1 MTNPEST
8 AIDPV
13 AAMGT
18 DHTEA
23 PAHPLHKVLS
33 FVRRSG
39 RLDDRLQ
46 RAWDNYAGT
55 YLLDIAAGNL
65 LDVREGVTLDRA
77 FVESAW
83 GNDNPLI
90 VEIGTGQGEN
100 VVAAAAAHPE
110 TNFLALEV
118 YDPGVAHTLL
128 LAGKQGLTNIRVAQ
142 VNAPEL
148 FKVTAAGTV
157 AEVWT
162 FFPDP
167 WPKKKHHK
175 RRIVQK
181 AMAGDI
187 HRALV
192 TDGVWRI
199 ATDIEDYALHVH
211 EVMDGLDGWKNLGSV
226 TVSLPLEHVGKG
238 NADMAAQLRPRL
250 DALKCSGVLLDF
262 QRPGY
267 EEAELLAGRLSEA
280 LPCPVGV
287 SALYGRGLT
296 CPVFLPPVPPDVNL
310 ADYLA
315 PWQGR
320 EIWLELALDGETIT
334 LTPSGAITA
343 SLPPAAQL
351 LGGHRDE
358 KLHCHYQIHTDA
370 DSARFTLFR
379 TPEDLDTLL
388 TEGEALGVTR
398 AVGLYQELHGIL
410 PFLTDP
416 E

>member
-238 NADMAAQLRPRL
+238 NGRRYAARRLHRIRAIRGPRAHQLREEGPGRRPR
-250 DALKCSGVLLDF
+250 
-262 QRPGY
+262 
-267 EEAELLAGRLSEA
+267 
-280 LPCPVGV
+280 
-287 SALYGRGLT
+287 
-296 CPVFLPPVPPDVNL
+296 
-310 ADYLA
+310 
-315 PWQGR
+315 
-320 EIWLELALDGETIT
+320 
-334 LTPSGAITA
+334 
-343 SLPPAAQL
+343 
-351 LGGHRDE
+351 
-358 KLHCHYQIHTDA
+358 
-370 DSARFTLFR
+370 DS
-379 TPEDLDTLL
+379 
-388 TEGEALGVTR
+388 
-398 AVGLYQELHGIL
+398 
-410 PFLTDP
+410 
-416 E
+416 

>member
-90 VEIGTGQGEN
+90 VEIG
-100 VVAAAAAHPE
+100 
-110 TNFLALEV
+110 
-118 YDPGVAHTLL
+118 
-128 LAGKQGLTNIRVAQ
+128 AGKQGLTNIRVAQ

-238 NADMAAQLRPRL
+238 NADMAADMPHADFTESERFEGR
-250 DALKCSGVLLDF
+250 VLTNFEKKGL
-262 QRPGY
+262 
-267 EEAELLAGRLSEA
+267 AAGRVIHDFTYQA
-280 LPCPVGV
+280 V
-287 SALYGRGLT
+287 
-296 CPVFLPPVPPDVNL
+296 
-310 ADYLA
+310 
-315 PWQGR
+315 
-320 EIWLELALDGETIT
+320 T
-334 LTPSGAITA
+334 LN
-343 SLPPAAQL
+343 
-351 LGGHRDE
+351 
-358 KLHCHYQIHTDA
+358 
-370 DSARFTLFR
+370 
-379 TPEDLDTLL
+379 
-388 TEGEALGVTR
+388 
-398 AVGLYQELHGIL
+398 
-410 PFLTDP
+410 
-416 E
+416 

>member
-1 MTNPEST
+1 MNKQRCGAQGKSEEYMTDPEST

-128 LAGKQGLTNIRVAQ
+128 LAGKQNLKNLRIAQ
-142 VNAPEL
+142 INAPEL
-148 FKVTAAGTV
+148 FKAAVDGSI

-167 WPKKKHHK
+167 WPKMRHHK
-175 RRIVQK
+175 RRIVQPEL
-181 AMAGDI
+181 AADI
-187 HRALV
+187 HRAL
-192 TDGVWRI
+192 TDEGVWRI

-211 EVMDGLDGWKNLGSV
+211 EVMDGLDGFHNDGAL
-226 TVSLPLEHVGKG
+226 TVSLPVEHVGKG
-238 NADMAAQLRPRL
+238 NADEAAALRHADFAESERF
-250 DALKCSGVLLDF
+250 DGRVLTNFEKKGL
-262 QRPGY
+262 
-267 EEAELLAGRLSEA
+267 AAGR
-280 LPCPVGV
+280 V
-287 SALYGRGLT
+287 
-296 CPVFLPPVPPDVNL
+296 
-310 ADYLA
+310 
-315 PWQGR
+315 
-320 EIWLELALDGETIT
+320 
-334 LTPSGAITA
+334 
-343 SLPPAAQL
+343 
-351 LGGHRDE
+351 
-358 KLHCHYQIHTDA
+358 IHD
-370 DSARFTLFR
+370 FTYR
-379 TPEDLDTLL
+379 R
-388 TEGEALGVTR
+388 V
-398 AVGLYQELHGIL
+398 
-410 PFLTDP
+410 
-416 E
+416 